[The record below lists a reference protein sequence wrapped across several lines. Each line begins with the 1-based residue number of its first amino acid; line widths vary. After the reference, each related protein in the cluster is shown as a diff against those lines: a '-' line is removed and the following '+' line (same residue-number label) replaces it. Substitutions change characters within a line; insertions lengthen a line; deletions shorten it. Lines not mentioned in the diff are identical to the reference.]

1 MAVQWPPWSGGG
13 GGGGVTEVN
22 GDTGPVVTL
31 TAADVGA
38 VDANDLAITTTANR
52 LYGTGSSGQ
61 PTVYVIAS
69 GATTGSVA
77 QRGPSGVL
85 QVGTPTAAAH
95 ATTKQYVDDAI
106 AAAVSDVVRSDG
118 TVTDIV
124 AVTQAEYDGLTP
136 DTTTHYLI
144 DG

>member
-1 MAVQWPPWSGGG
+1 MSVLFPPYSGGG
-13 GGGGVTEVN
+13 GGPAVESVQGM
-22 GDTGPVVTL
+22 TGAVVL
-31 TAADVGA
+31 DAADVGA
-38 VDANDLAITTTANR
+38 LPDDAIAFTTTANR

-61 PTVYVIAS
+61 PTVYVISS
-69 GATTGSVA
+69 GTTTGSVA
-77 QRGPSGVL
+77 QRGTSGVL

-106 AAAVSDVVRSDG
+106 ATAISDVVRSDG

-136 DTTTHYLI
+136 DATTHYLI